1 MSWFEALVYQ
11 PAEADAW
18 VGDRL
23 EYQFAVSA
31 PEGATEKVLVADE
44 YYHGRL
50 DWHSLDIDDRTAVL
64 GDPPAAAVAPTTDT
78 QVLLPTPISFD
89 GMPNSR
95 WWAFEDG
102 RTNFGNVTPDTTDL
116 ASLLLIE
123 FGLYAND
130 WFLTPHT
137 LPAGH
142 IQQIEG
148 IAVTNVFG
156 ERTWV
161 EAAGR
166 GLDDA
171 WQRWAM
177 FNSSIKGTGRQ
188 AADTSLVMLPTAPRV
203 HEGPL
208 LEAVTMIRDEVANMV
223 WGIETTVP
231 LPSGES
237 KPGRE
242 AATETRTFFEQDLER
257 RLGAPPVPP
266 PPAGEAKVR
275 YEVMRSVPENWIP
288 FVADVP
294 GDVRQIQLQRAAMPR
309 VMDGDTQPPRK
320 VRPRTELLRDGLGVS
335 PFFVHEEEVP
345 RAGVHVTQRFQ
356 RNPVAGRARLVVAR
370 RAQADRPRGGLQRPR
385 VRPPRSRARPFL
397 MSQRDERTGCEG
409 TVE

>member
-31 PEGATEKVLVADE
+31 PEGATEKVLVPDE

-50 DWHSLDIDDRTAVL
+50 DCHTLDIDDRTAVL

-123 FGLYAND
+123 FGLVYAND

-161 EAAGR
+161 EAGGR

-231 LPSGES
+231 LPSGGEQAGARGGHRDAHLLRAG
-237 KPGRE
+237 PG
-242 AATETRTFFEQDLER
+242 AAAGR
-257 RLGAPPVPP
+257 APVPP

-356 RNPVAGRARLVVAR
+356 RTRWRDGRAWLWLGVRK
-370 RAQADRPRGGLQRPR
+370 QTGRGEGSSGLDYDLLDP
-385 VRPPRSRARPFL
+385 VDGPS
-397 MSQRDERTGCEG
+397 
-409 TVE
+409 

>member
-123 FGLYAND
+123 FGLVYAND

-148 IAVTNVFG
+148 IAVANVFG

-166 GLDDA
+166 SLDDA

-257 RLGAPPVPP
+257 RLGAPSRPAASRGRGEGAVRGDALGPGELDPVRCRRPGRRPP
-266 PPAGEAKVR
+266 DPTP
-275 YEVMRSVPENWIP
+275 
-288 FVADVP
+288 
-294 GDVRQIQLQRAAMPR
+294 
-309 VMDGDTQPPRK
+309 
-320 VRPRTELLRDGLGVS
+320 
-335 PFFVHEEEVP
+335 
-345 RAGVHVTQRFQ
+345 
-356 RNPVAGRARLVVAR
+356 AR
-370 RAQADRPRGGLQRPR
+370 RDAPRHGRRHPAPAQGA
-385 VRPPRSRARPFL
+385 AAH
-397 MSQRDERTGCEG
+397 RTAA
-409 TVE
+409 